1 MFIMV
6 YTFIVKA
13 NVINILKSIGLN
25 FFKECFIV

>member
-13 NVINILKSIGLN
+13 NVINILSIGLN
-25 FFKECFIV
+25 IFKECLIV